1 MIYPGFPWI
10 IAKFGHLNMAAL
22 DLLGKKVYHRL
33 PEYVLMPESIH
44 GKFIGLQR
52 TQSSPLSLLQLFC
65 LEQGL
70 SWGISSLA
78 PFISNIPIETTGI
91 SILYAYNF
99 WDLFGTIKWG
109 CWLLGGWDSSNG
121 WRMNA
126 MTRLSSKQWFAV
138 QYNRSWDG
146 VLMCTGFLHHR
157 TAE

>member
-52 TQSSPLSLLQLFC
+52 TQSSPLSLLQLFG

-99 WDLFGTIKWG
+99 WDLFGTIK
-109 CWLLGGWDSSNG
+109 
-121 WRMNA
+121 
-126 MTRLSSKQWFAV
+126 
-138 QYNRSWDG
+138 
-146 VLMCTGFLHHR
+146 
-157 TAE
+157 